1 MATYSDTGKMKER
14 LSGKIITLN
23 DMNAF
28 YREAE
33 PCIPKTTVNWRIH
46 SLVRSGILQRTGKGL
61 YRFGE
66 MQVFTPNTDSRM
78 KRIGRSLKKRFP
90 FTRYC
95 LWDLSYINHFSRHLI
110 NFNVLFVDVERDAV
124 DAVYHALKE
133 TLPKVMSIN
142 HLYDNL
148 SEFDG
153 AVFVRPLVSES
164 PVRTVENIPVTTLE
178 KMLVDLATDREF
190 ISFQGNEIYTIFET
204 AFEKYTV
211 NQNTLLRY
219 ASRKHK
225 KEETEKIIATINRQ

>member
-1 MATYSDTGKMKER
+1 MTTYSDIDKMKER

-23 DMNAF
+23 DMDIF
-28 YREAE
+28 YRKAE
-33 PCIPKTTVNWRIH
+33 PCIPKTTVNWRVYN
-46 SLVRSGILQRTGKGL
+46 LVRSGILQRTGKGL

-66 MQVFTPNTDSRM
+66 MQVFTPNTDNRM
-78 KRIGRSLKKRFP
+78 KRIGRFLKKRFP

-110 NFNVLFVDVERDAV
+110 NFNVLFVDVERDAI

-133 TLPKVMSIN
+133 TFPKVMSIN

-164 PVRTVENIPVTTLE
+164 PVRNVEDIPVTTLE

-225 KEETEKIIATINRQ
+225 KEEIEKITTAINRQ